1 MARQEKRYDAQ
12 FRIVITQ
19 AMKTRL
25 ERSAK
30 REGIPHAEFAR
41 RALQQRIDWVTAEAK
56 RQAAE
61 RKAAKA
67 EPPVPQGVSPA
78 GKGKGGAD
86 KAQ

>member
-1 MARQEKRYDAQ
+1 MARPEKRYDAQ

-19 AMKTRL
+19 TMKTRL
-25 ERSAK
+25 ERAAK

-41 RALQQRIDWVTAEAK
+41 RALQERIDRVTAEAK

-67 EPPVPQGVSPA
+67 EPAAPRGVTA
-78 GKGKGGAD
+78 DKKDEGGAD
-86 KAQ
+86 TTQ